1 MKGEDTLVQSI
12 IMAGGEGSRLRPL
25 TCNRPKPMVPMLN
38 RPVME
43 YAVELLKRHG
53 IKEIGVTL
61 QYMPQE
67 IQNYFGDGSG
77 FGVNMAYL
85 IENTPLGT
93 AGSVKNAQGFLRDT
107 FVVVSGDALTDFDL
121 TEAIRFHREKGAMAT
136 LVLTPVEIPLE
147 YGVVIT
153 ENSGAI
159 RQFLEKPG
167 WGEVFSDTVNTGIY
181 ILEPEVLQYIP
192 ENTKFDFSKDLFP
205 FLLRENMPLY
215 GVSLRGYW
223 CDIGNLKQYQ
233 EAHFAAMEGRVGIK
247 VRAASAG
254 DGIYTGENCRIDPA
268 AMIKAPVFIGDN
280 CHIGQGAQ
288 VGPYVVVGS
297 GCRVDSHASIK
308 RAVIWNG
315 SHVGKQAE
323 IRGAVI
329 CDRVIVKD
337 GAAVFEGA
345 VIGEESIIEENAR
358 VKPNT
363 NIWPHKL
370 VEKGVVVDTHLVWG
384 TKACRN
390 LFGSDGV
397 SGKVN
402 INLTAEC
409 AAKLGAV
416 YGTVTGSGAT
426 VLVSSDYHRSTKMI
440 KNAIT
445 AGLMSV
451 GVMVTDGGTLVT
463 PVHRHAVR
471 AVAAKGGIHVKSSA
485 ADPETININFFTG
498 NGAMISRDME
508 RKIEN
513 QFERDDFQRKTK
525 HQVGIASYMPGLTE
539 SYVRSLL
546 DMVRRDDIRKKQ
558 YRIAAILPGDSL
570 QSIAPY
576 VFGEL
581 GCELVNFGPGTGHA
595 MENGAETAD
604 GSSDGYAGFE
614 QMITVAERIA
624 PELAGTG
631 ADMGVVFDS
640 NAEHVILLDGTGHI
654 LDEPLFTALMSA
666 VILDSSR
673 EPVVAVPV
681 TGSRV
686 VETLAETRNGKV
698 IRTKTSPVVFM
709 HETMKPDLVAAQGD
723 FNQSVVTFDAISTV
737 VRIMDYM
744 AASDTNLAEMT
755 AALPEINMI
764 RKKTDCAWTAKGRVM
779 RKLIEESS
787 GQEVE
792 LLDGVK
798 VYHDNGWALVLP
810 DAEEPRYH
818 VYSEGYSYEFAESL
832 ADYYIDRINQLKNS

>member
-1 MKGEDTLVQSI
+1 MVQSI

-38 RPVME
+38 RPVIE

-77 FGVNMAYL
+77 FGVNMEYF

-93 AGSVKNAQGFLRDT
+93 AGSVKNAQEFLKDT

-121 TEAIRFHREKGAMAT
+121 TEAIRFHRDKGAIAT

-153 ENSGAI
+153 EDSGSI

-181 ILEPEVLQYIP
+181 ILEPEVLKYIP
-192 ENTKFDFSKDLFP
+192 ENTQFDFSKDLFP
-205 FLLRENMPLY
+205 YLLRENMPLF

-233 EAHFAAMEGRVGIK
+233 EAHFAAMEGRVNIEVK
-247 VRAASAG
+247 SAASTEN
-254 DGIYTGENCRIDPA
+254 GIYTGDNCRIDPGA
-268 AMIKAPVFIGDN
+268 IINAPVFIGDN
-280 CHIGQGAQ
+280 CHIGPGAE

-297 GCRVDSHASIK
+297 GCRVDNNASIK
-308 RAVIWNG
+308 RTIVWNG
-315 SHVGKQAE
+315 SYIGNQAE

-329 CDRVIVKD
+329 CDKVVIKD
-337 GAAVFEGA
+337 RAAVFEGA

-358 VKPNT
+358 IKPNT

-370 VEKGVVVDTHLVWG
+370 VERSMVVDSHFVWG

-397 SGKVN
+397 SGKIN

-416 YGTVTGSGAT
+416 YGTVTGPGET

-440 KNAIT
+440 KNAII

-451 GVMVTDGGTLVT
+451 GIMAADGGTLVT

-471 AVAAKGGIHVKSSA
+471 ALAAKGGIHVKSSFTNS
-485 ADPETININFFTG
+485 DTININLFTG
-498 NGAMISRDME
+498 NGAMISRDVE

-513 QFERDDFQRKTK
+513 LFERDDFQRKTK
-525 HQVGIASYMPGLTE
+525 EQVGTATYMPGLTE

-546 DMVRRDDIRKKQ
+546 DMVGRDEIRKKQ
-558 YRIAAILPGDSL
+558 YRIAAIMPGEGL
-570 QSIAPY
+570 HSIVPY
-576 VFGEL
+576 VFNEL
-581 GCELVNFGPGTGHA
+581 GCELV
-595 MENGAETAD
+595 ETFE
-604 GSSDGYAGFE
+604 GNSYEYTGFE
-614 QMITVAERIA
+614 EMKAVAEKIA
-624 PELAGTG
+624 AEAAESGL
-631 ADMGVVFDS
+631 DMGVIFDS
-640 NAEHVILLDGTGHI
+640 NAEHVILIDGTGQI
-654 LDEPLFTALMSA
+654 LDDNLFTALMSA

-686 VETLAETRNGKV
+686 VETMAETKNGTV

-709 HETMKPDLVAAQGD
+709 HETMKPELVAAQGN
-723 FNQSVVTFDAISTV
+723 FSQSVITFDAISTV
-737 VRIMDYM
+737 LRIMDYM
-744 AASDTNLAEMT
+744 AGRDITLAEIVSSI
-755 AALPEINMI
+755 PEINMI
-764 RKKTDCAWTAKGRVM
+764 RKETDCPWAAKGRVM

-787 GQEVE
+787 DREVE

-810 DAEEPRYH
+810 DVEEPRYH

-832 ADYYIDRINQLKNS
+832 ADFYIDKINQLKNG

>member
-1 MKGEDTLVQSI
+1 MVQSI

-53 IKEIGVTL
+53 INEIGVTL
-61 QYMPQE
+61 QYMPRE
-67 IQNYFGDGSG
+67 IQDYFGDGSG
-77 FGVNMAYL
+77 LGVRMEYF

-121 TEAIRFHREKGAMAT
+121 TEAIKFHREKRAVAT

-205 FLLRENMPLY
+205 FLLRENMPIF

-233 EAHFAAMEGRVGIK
+233 EAHFAAMEGRVGIE
-247 VRAASAG
+247 VRGDSAG
-254 DGIYTGENCRIDPA
+254 KGIYTGKDCVIDPA
-268 AMIKAPVFIGDN
+268 AIIKAPVFLGDN
-280 CHIGQGAQ
+280 CHIGPGAA
-288 VGPYVVVGS
+288 VGPHVVLGS
-297 GCRVDSHASIK
+297 GCRVDNHASLK

-315 SHVGKQAE
+315 SYIGKKAE

-329 CDRVIVKD
+329 CDKVVIKD

-345 VIGEESIIEENAR
+345 VIGEETIIGENAR

-363 NIWPHKL
+363 NIWPHKM
-370 VEKGVVVDTHLVWG
+370 VEKGTLVDAHLVWG

-397 SGKVN
+397 SGRVN
-402 INLTAEC
+402 INLTPEC

-416 YGTVTGSGAT
+416 YGTVVGSGHT
-426 VLVSSDYHRSTKMI
+426 VLISSDYHRSTKMV
-440 KNAIT
+440 KNAIV
-445 AGLMSV
+445 AGLMSA
-451 GVMVTDGGTLVT
+451 GVMVTDGGTLIT
-463 PVHRHAVR
+463 PVHRHALR
-471 AVAAKGGIHVKSSA
+471 AIAAKGGIHVKSSA

-498 NGAMISRDME
+498 NGAIISRDME

-513 QFERDDFQRKTK
+513 WFERDDFQRKTK
-525 HQVGIASYMPGLTE
+525 HQVGIATYMPGLTE

-546 DMVRRDDIRKKQ
+546 DMVRRDEIRKKQ
-558 YRIAAILPGDSL
+558 YRIAVILPGDSL
-570 QSIAPY
+570 QSIVPG
-576 VFGEL
+576 VLGEL
-581 GCELVNFGPGTGHA
+581 GCELINFGPEAGPSGD
-595 MENGAETAD
+595 AD
-604 GSSDGYAGFE
+604 RSNDAGSPHGYTGFE
-614 QMITVAERIA
+614 QMTAVAEKIA
-624 PELAGTG
+624 TQLAGTG

-640 NAEHVILLDGTGHI
+640 NGEHVILIDGTGRI
-654 LDEPLFTALMSA
+654 LDDHLFTALMSA

-686 VETLAETRNGKV
+686 VETLAETRNGTV

-709 HETMKPDLVAAQGD
+709 HETMKPELITAQGP
-723 FNQSVVTFDAISTV
+723 FNQAVVTFDAISTV
-737 VRIMDYM
+737 VRIIDYM
-744 AASDTNLAEMT
+744 AARDTTLAEMVT
-755 AALPEINMI
+755 ALPEINMV
-764 RKKTDCAWTAKGRVM
+764 RKETDCPWTAKGRVM

-787 GQEVE
+787 GQELE

-810 DAEEPRYH
+810 DAEEPQYH
-818 VYSEGYSYEFAESL
+818 VYSEGYSYEFAKSL
-832 ADYYIDRINQLKNS
+832 ADFYIERINQLKNS